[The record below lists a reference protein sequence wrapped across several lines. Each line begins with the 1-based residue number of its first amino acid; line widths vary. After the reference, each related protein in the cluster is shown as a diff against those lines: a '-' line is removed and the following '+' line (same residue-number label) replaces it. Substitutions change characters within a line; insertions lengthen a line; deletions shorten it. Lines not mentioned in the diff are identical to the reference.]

1 MEERKGRME
10 PRNQLIACVIK
21 QYGTELYQAWVSLD
35 KGHTACLGSHHDEA
49 GATETI
55 DRFLDVYQEGQIKTH
70 KDILIHIDPSSA
82 QDITAP
88 LLLIGQSVGQITSST
103 NPPI

>member
-1 MEERKGRME
+1 ME
-10 PRNQLIACVIK
+10 PRNHLIACVIK
-21 QYGTELYQAWVSLD
+21 QYGTGLYQAWVSLD

-49 GATETI
+49 GATDTI

-70 KDILIHIDPSSA
+70 KDILTHIDPSSA

-103 NPPI
+103 IPPT